1 MGTGGKHTF
10 PLIRLLGPS
19 WRLDGSNPHDHACT
33 LINMPMNLT
42 MCTLLLCRPQTL
54 AQWSNGIV
62 LQEHVMHVMRLHAC
76 SC

>member
-19 WRLDGSNPHDHACT
+19 WRL
-33 LINMPMNLT
+33 
-42 MCTLLLCRPQTL
+42 CTLLLCRPQTL